1 MGQRSTT
8 TQGRLEVTEGRR
20 EATSARRLTTE
31 SRRRSLRARRLRGS
45 ALALILVA
53 PAALAYLIFVIRPI
67 AMTVQYSF
75 YKWDGVTASTWVG
88 LSNYVAIFRNPE
100 LSGSIVNAF
109 ELIIFFSLFPVALGL
124 FTANAIR
131 GFATSRLAVVARTVL
146 FLPQIIPLVAAG
158 IMWSWQL
165 STNGLVNQVLQ
176 LVGLGGVTRAWLGD
190 FDTALPAVG
199 VIGAWVL
206 FGLCMLLLLAGMTK
220 IDPALYEAA
229 RVDGAGPLREF
240 LSITLPSLRQEIT
253 VCLTV
258 TVIAALASFDIV
270 YIATQGGPG
279 NRTLVPGLEIYYL
292 AFFQREVGMASALAV
307 ALMVLVLAVVV
318 PLQWINR
325 EDNS

>member
-1 MGQRSTT
+1 MHKRST
-8 TQGRLEVTEGRR
+8 VIPARR
-20 EATSARRLTTE
+20 EEDAVARFTTE
-31 SRRRSLRARRLRGS
+31 SRRRALSARRLRRGGL
-45 ALALILVA
+45 ALALVA
-53 PAALAYLIFVIRPI
+53 PAAVAYAIFVLRPI

-75 YKWDGVTASTWVG
+75 YKWDGITPSTWVG
-88 LSNYVAIFRNPE
+88 LANYVEIFHNPE

-109 ELIIFFSLFPVALGL
+109 ELIVFFSFFPVALGL

-131 GFATSRLAVVARTVL
+131 GFATSRLAVVSQTVL

-165 STNGLVNQVLQ
+165 STDGLVNQLLR
-176 LVGLGGVTRAWLGD
+176 LVGLGGVARAWLGD
-190 FDTALPAVG
+190 FTTALPAVG

-220 IDPALYEAA
+220 IDPSLYEAA
-229 RVDGAGPLREF
+229 RVDGAGPVREF
-240 LSITLPSLRQEIT
+240 FSITLPSLRQEIV

-307 ALMVLVLAVVV
+307 ALMVLVLAVVL
-318 PLQWINR
+318 PLQRINR
-325 EDNS
+325 EGAS

>member
-1 MGQRSTT
+1 MQKRSTLI
-8 TQGRLEVTEGRR
+8 RGRR
-20 EATSARRLTTE
+20 EEDVVARFTTE
-31 SRRRSLRARRLRGS
+31 SRRRALSARRLRRGGL
-45 ALALILVA
+45 ALALVA
-53 PAALAYLIFVIRPI
+53 PAVLAYVIFVIRPI

-75 YKWDGVTASTWVG
+75 YKWDGITPSTWVG
-88 LSNYVAIFRNPE
+88 LSNYVEIFHNPE
-100 LSGSIVNAF
+100 LSGSIINAF
-109 ELIIFFSLFPVALGL
+109 ELIVFFSLFPVALGL

-131 GFATSRLAVVARTVL
+131 GFATSKLAVVSRTVL

-165 STNGLVNQVLQ
+165 STDGMVNQLLR
-176 LVGLGGVTRAWLGD
+176 LVGLGGVARAWLGD
-190 FDTALPAVG
+190 FSTALPAVG

-220 IDPALYEAA
+220 IDPSLYEAA
-229 RVDGAGPLREF
+229 RVDGAGPFREF
-240 LSITLPSLRQEIT
+240 FAITLPSLRQEIV

-279 NRTLVPGLEIYYL
+279 NSTLVPGLEIYYL

-307 ALMVLVLAVVV
+307 ALMVLVLAVVL

-325 EDNS
+325 EGTS

>member
-1 MGQRSTT
+1 MQKRSTT
-8 TQGRLEVTEGRR
+8 IRR
-20 EATSARRLTTE
+20 HREDEAAARFTTD
-31 SRRRSLRARRLRGS
+31 RRRRALRARRLRLGGL
-45 ALALILVA
+45 ALALAA
-53 PAALAYLIFVIRPI
+53 PAVLAYVIFVIRPI

-75 YKWDGVTASTWVG
+75 YKWDGITPATWAG
-88 LSNYVAIFRNPE
+88 LSNYVAILHNPE

-109 ELIIFFSLFPVALGL
+109 KLILFFSFVPVALGL

-131 GFATSRLAVVARTVL
+131 GFAGPPRGGGAPPVARTVL

-165 STNGLVNQVLQ
+165 STDGLVNQVFHL
-176 LVGLGGVTRAWLGD
+176 LGLGGLARPWLGD
-190 FDTALPAVG
+190 FGTALPAVG

-220 IDPALYEAA
+220 IDPSLYEAA

-240 LSITLPSLRQEIT
+240 FSITLPSLRQEVV

-258 TVIAALASFDIV
+258 TIIAALASFDIV

-292 AFFQREVGMASALAV
+292 AFFQRQVGSASALAV
-307 ALMVLVLAVVV
+307 VLMLLVLAVVL
-318 PLQWINR
+318 PLQSLSR
-325 EDNS
+325 EGKP

>member
-1 MGQRSTT
+1 MQKRSTT
-8 TQGRLEVTEGRR
+8 IRR
-20 EATSARRLTTE
+20 HREDEAAARFTTD
-31 SRRRSLRARRLRGS
+31 RRRRALRARRLRRGGL
-45 ALALILVA
+45 ALALTA
-53 PAALAYLIFVIRPI
+53 PAVLAYVIFVIRPI
-67 AMTVQYSF
+67 VMTVQYSF
-75 YKWDGVTASTWVG
+75 YKWDGITPSTWAG
-88 LSNYVAIFRNPE
+88 LSNYVAILHNPE

-109 ELIIFFSLFPVALGL
+109 TLILFFSFVPVALGL

-165 STNGLVNQVLQ
+165 STDGVVNQVFRL
-176 LVGLGGVTRAWLGD
+176 LGLGRLARPWLGD
-190 FDTALPAVG
+190 FGTALPAVG

-220 IDPALYEAA
+220 IDPSLYEAA
-229 RVDGAGPLREF
+229 RVDGAGPVREF
-240 LSITLPSLRQEIT
+240 FSITLPSLRQEVV

-258 TVIAALASFDIV
+258 TIIAALASFDIV

-292 AFFQREVGMASALAV
+292 AFFQRQVGSASALAV
-307 ALMVLVLAVVV
+307 VLMLLVLAVVL
-318 PLQWINR
+318 PLQSLSR
-325 EDNS
+325 EGKS

>member
-1 MGQRSTT
+1 MGQRSTM
-8 TQGRLEVTEGRR
+8 TEGRR
-20 EATSARRLTTE
+20 EATSVPRFTMQ
-31 SRRRSLRARRLRGS
+31 SRRRSLRARRLRRG

-53 PAALAYLIFVIRPI
+53 PAGLAYLIFVIRPI

-88 LSNYVAIFRNPE
+88 LSNYLAIFHTPE

-206 FGLCMLLLLAGMTK
+206 VGLCMLLLLAGMTK

-240 LSITLPSLRQEIT
+240 FSITLPSLRQEIT

-292 AFFQREVGMASALAV
+292 AFFQREVGMA
-307 ALMVLVLAVVV
+307 
-318 PLQWINR
+318 
-325 EDNS
+325 

>member
-1 MGQRSTT
+1 MQKRSTT
-8 TQGRLEVTEGRR
+8 IRR
-20 EATSARRLTTE
+20 HREDEAAARFTTD
-31 SRRRSLRARRLRGS
+31 RRRRALRARRLRRGGL
-45 ALALILVA
+45 ALALAA
-53 PAALAYLIFVIRPI
+53 PAVLAYVIFVIRPI

-75 YKWDGVTASTWVG
+75 YKWDGITPATWAG
-88 LSNYVAIFRNPE
+88 LSNYVAILHNPE

-109 ELIIFFSLFPVALGL
+109 KLILFFSFVPVSTP
-124 FTANAIR
+124 TAR
-131 GFATSRLAVVARTVL
+131 GGCAACGGAVVARTVL

-165 STNGLVNQVLQ
+165 STDGLVNQVFHL
-176 LVGLGGVTRAWLGD
+176 LGLGGLARPWLGD
-190 FDTALPAVG
+190 FGTALPAVG

-220 IDPALYEAA
+220 IDPSLYEAA

-240 LSITLPSLRQEIT
+240 FSITLPSLRQEVV

-258 TVIAALASFDIV
+258 TIIAALASFDIV

-292 AFFQREVGMASALAV
+292 AFFQRQVGSASALAV
-307 ALMVLVLAVVV
+307 VLMLLVLAVVL
-318 PLQWINR
+318 PLQSLSR
-325 EDNS
+325 EGKP